1 MGVFMAK
8 QIGSYQEQAENTAFK
23 DGVFWVCCCF
33 VGFLNAGCLEEKSKG
48 SARKKNQSLK

>member
-23 DGVFWVCCCF
+23 DGVFWVCCF
-33 VGFLNAGCLEEKSKG
+33 VGFLNAGCLEEMSKG

>member
-8 QIGSYQEQAENTAFK
+8 QIGSYQEQSENTAFK
-23 DGVFWVCCCF
+23 DGVFWVCCF
-33 VGFLNAGCLEEKSKG
+33 VGFLNAGCLEEMSKG